1 MLIKL
6 VLAKLHQS
14 CWNWLNQQCFCC
26 FLGFVLNLEI
36 NAGYRNISIPFPF
49 GISFHTERCSFW
61 RYSSNTSSFYFE
73 SQTPRNS
80 PVPLFGLFCRHWRP
94 LWQRPWNCL
103 NVVHLSLSGNF
114 YRQFVGIE
122 KVCSRCGDCIFN
134 FFRCCEFPSNLSD
147 IYLGLCC
154 QWL

>member
-1 MLIKL
+1 M
-6 VLAKLHQS
+6 AT
-14 CWNWLNQQCFCC
+14 CWLNYLQNCIRAAGTDKISSASVCC
-26 FLGFVLNLEI
+26 FLGFVFNLEI

-94 LWQRPWNCL
+94 LWQRLWNCL

-134 FFRCCEFPSNLSD
+134 FFRCCEFP
-147 IYLGLCC
+147 
-154 QWL
+154 